1 MLLAVTLGRSGDG
14 HCRTRRR
21 YPIRCLRLTNSSVI
35 LGLTRNASLHVRDSV
50 RSYAPYTQKT
60 LAFRVLFYKECEQ
73 IASAY
78 AWSGARKESTAIGP
92 NNTITSYHDDGT
104 FGLIVSV
111 KVRSLGSYD
120 AP

>member
-1 MLLAVTLGRSGDG
+1 MLLAVNIGRSCDG

-78 AWSGARKESTAIGP
+78 AWSGARSWRVVEVVTSKSQSSLSLLRNAI
-92 NNTITSYHDDGT
+92 
-104 FGLIVSV
+104 
-111 KVRSLGSYD
+111 
-120 AP
+120 

>member
-78 AWSGARKESTAIGP
+78 AWSGPSRVRHRG
-92 NNTITSYHDDGT
+92 G
-104 FGLIVSV
+104 
-111 KVRSLGSYD
+111 RSLPRLRVPGGVVCMYS
-120 AP
+120 